1 MSRTLFNAG
10 HGEIEWRRPGGARA
24 TAARRWFGQEE
35 RPSYLQL
42 LIPLVGLAIG
52 SILVA
57 VGILMI
63 LVLLLTA
70 LF

>member
-1 MSRTLFNAG
+1 MARTLFNAG
-10 HGEIEWRRPGGARA
+10 HSQIEWRRPGGARA
-24 TAARRWFGQEE
+24 TASRRWFGEEE
-35 RPSYLQL
+35 RASFLQL
-42 LIPLVGLAIG
+42 MVPLVGLAIG